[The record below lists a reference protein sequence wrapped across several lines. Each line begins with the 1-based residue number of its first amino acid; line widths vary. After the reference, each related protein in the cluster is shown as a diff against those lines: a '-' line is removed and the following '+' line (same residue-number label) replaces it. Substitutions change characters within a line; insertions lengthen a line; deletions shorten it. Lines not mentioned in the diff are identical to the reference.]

1 MEIIRGIIGMAAIV
15 GIALAFSN
23 NRKAVNWKLVGT
35 GLGIQFIL
43 AIFILKGAVMAGYWS
58 PLGWPKAFFS
68 WLSSFFVVVLDF
80 TTAGAE
86 FIFGDLARSP
96 GMEDSM
102 GHFFAFQVLPTI
114 VFFASLTAIFYHY
127 GILQKVVSV
136 MSKGMQKIMGTS
148 GAESL
153 SVVANIFV
161 GQTESPLVIK
171 PYIEKMTQSE
181 ILTIMTGGMATI
193 AGGVMAAYV
202 QMLGNS
208 YAIANEV
215 PLDVGRL
222 MFAEQLLG
230 ASLMAAP
237 AALVIAKIIFPE
249 TSEPVT
255 KGDVKM
261 SVVKTDA
268 NGIDA
273 AATGAGVGLKLAAN
287 VGAMLLAF
295 IALLAMGNYFLYE
308 IGEITGLN
316 AAFPEFELTI
326 ESLLGWLIAP
336 VAFIIGVPASF
347 PEFELTIESL
357 LGWLIAPVAFII
369 GVPWQDAVNMGSLLG
384 TKVVL
389 NEFVAY
395 MQMADMV
402 QEGILT
408 SKTITMATFA
418 LCGFAN
424 FASIAIQI
432 GGIGGLAPSRKS
444 ELASFGLLA
453 VLAGSLAN
461 LMTATIAGML
471 Y

>member
-1 MEIIRGIIGMAAIV
+1 MDIIRGLIGMIAIIA
-15 GIALAFSN
+15 IALAFSK
-23 NRKAVNWKLVGT
+23 NRKDIDWRLVGM
-35 GLGIQFIL
+35 GLGIQFVL
-43 AIFILKGAVMAGYWS
+43 AIFILKGAIMAEFWA
-58 PLGWPKAFFS
+58 PLGWPKLFFS
-68 WLSSFFVVVLDF
+68 WISSFFVIVLDF

-86 FIFGDLARSP
+86 FIFGDLAKSP
-96 GMEDSM
+96 GMEGSL

-127 GILQKVVSV
+127 GILQKVVDY
-136 MSKGMQKIMGTS
+136 MARGMQKLMGTS

-171 PYIEKMTQSE
+171 PYIEKMTKSE
-181 ILTIMTGGMATI
+181 LLTVMTGGMATI

-208 YAIANEV
+208 YSIAQGV

-249 TSEPVT
+249 SEEPAT

-261 SVVKTDA
+261 SVEKPDA

-295 IALLAMGNYFLYE
+295 IALLAMGNYFLFE
-308 IGEITGLN
+308 IGELTGLN
-316 AAFPEFELTI
+316 AAFPDFNLTI

-336 VAFIIGVPASF
+336 IAFV
-347 PEFELTIESL
+347 
-357 LGWLIAPVAFII
+357 V
-369 GVPWQDAVNMGSLLG
+369 GVPWVDAVNMGSLLG

-395 MQMADMV
+395 LQLADMV
-402 QEGILT
+402 AQGMLT
-408 SKTITMATFA
+408 PKSITMATFA

-471 Y
+471 F

>member
-1 MEIIRGIIGMAAIV
+1 MEIIRGAIGMVAII

-23 NRKAVNWKLVGT
+23 NRKAVNWRLVGT
-35 GLGIQFIL
+35 GLGIQFVL
-43 AIFILKGAVMAGYWS
+43 AIFILKGTVMAEFWA

-68 WLSSFFVVVLDF
+68 WVSSFFVIVLDF

-86 FIFGDLARSP
+86 FIFGDLAKSP
-96 GMEDSM
+96 GMEGSI

-127 GILQKVVSV
+127 GILQKVVDV
-136 MSKGMQKIMGTS
+136 MSRGMQKLMGTS

-171 PYIEKMTQSE
+171 PYIDKMTQSE
-181 ILTIMTGGMATI
+181 LLTIMTGGMATI

-208 YAIANEV
+208 YSLAQGV

-237 AALVIAKIIFPE
+237 AALVIAKILFPE
-249 TSEPVT
+249 REEPVT
-255 KGDVKM
+255 KGNVKM
-261 SVVKTDA
+261 SVEKTDA

-273 AATGAGVGLKLAAN
+273 AATGAGVGLKLALN

-308 IGEITGLN
+308 IGELTRIN
-316 AAFPEFELTI
+316 AIFPDFELTI
-326 ESLLGWLIAP
+326 QSLLGWILAP
-336 VAFIIGVPASF
+336 LAFIV
-347 PEFELTIESL
+347 
-357 LGWLIAPVAFII
+357 
-369 GVPWQDAVNMGSLLG
+369 GVPWADAVNMGSLLG

-395 MQMADMV
+395 LQLAEMV
-402 QEGILT
+402 EQGIL
-408 SKTITMATFA
+408 SPKTITMATFA

-432 GGIGGLAPSRKS
+432 GGIGGLAPGRKS

-471 Y
+471 F

>member
-1 MEIIRGIIGMAAIV
+1 MAAIIAV
-15 GIALAFSN
+15 ALAFSN
-23 NRKAVNWKLVGT
+23 NRKAVDWKMVGI

-43 AIFILKGAVMAGYWS
+43 AIFILKGSDMAEFWS

-68 WLSSFFVVVLDF
+68 WVSSFFVVVLDF

-86 FIFGDLARSP
+86 FIFGDLAKSP
-96 GMEDSM
+96 GMEGSL
-102 GHFFAFQVLPTI
+102 GNFFAFQVLPTI
-114 VFFASLTAIFYHY
+114 VFFASLTAILYHY
-127 GILQKVVSV
+127 GILQRVVNY
-136 MSKGMQKIMGTS
+136 MSKGMQKLMGIS

-171 PYIEKMTQSE
+171 PYIKKMTKSE
-181 ILTIMTGGMATI
+181 LLTIMTGGMATI

-208 YAIANEV
+208 YAVANNV

-237 AALVIAKIIFPE
+237 AALVIAKILFPE
-249 TSEPVT
+249 VQKPVT
-255 KGDVKM
+255 KGSVKM
-261 SVVKTDA
+261 SVEKTDA

-308 IGEITGLN
+308 LGELTGLN
-316 AAFPEFELTI
+316 ALFPDFEMTI
-326 ESLLGWLIAP
+326 ENILGWIIAP
-336 VAFIIGVPASF
+336 LAFIV
-347 PEFELTIESL
+347 
-357 LGWLIAPVAFII
+357 
-369 GVPWQDAVNMGSLLG
+369 GVPWEDAVNMGALLG

-395 MQMADMV
+395 LQMADMV
-402 QEGILT
+402 EENVL
-408 SKTITMATFA
+408 SPKTITMATFA

-424 FASIAIQI
+424 FSSIAIQI

-444 ELASFGLLA
+444 ELAQFGLLA

-471 Y
+471 F

>member
-1 MEIIRGIIGMAAIV
+1 MIAIIAIAV
-15 GIALAFSN
+15 AFSN
-23 NRKAVNWKLVGT
+23 NRKAINWKLVGT

-43 AIFILKGAVMAGYWS
+43 AIFILKGTVMAEFWS

-68 WLSSFFVVVLDF
+68 WVSSFFVVVLDF

-86 FIFGDLARSP
+86 FIFGDLALSP
-96 GMEDSM
+96 GMENSM

-171 PYIEKMTQSE
+171 PYIDKMTKSE
-181 ILTIMTGGMATI
+181 LLTIMTGGMATI

-208 YAIANEV
+208 YSLAQGV

-261 SVVKTDA
+261 SVEKTDA

-273 AATGAGVGLKLAAN
+273 AATGAGVGLKLALN

-295 IALLAMGNYFLYE
+295 IALLAMGNHFLYE
-308 IGEITGLN
+308 IGEMTGLN
-316 AAFPEFELTI
+316 AAFPDFNLTI
-326 ESLLGWLIAP
+326 ESLLGWILAP
-336 VAFIIGVPASF
+336 IAFIV
-347 PEFELTIESL
+347 
-357 LGWLIAPVAFII
+357 
-369 GVPWQDAVNMGSLLG
+369 GVPWVDAVNMGSLLG

-395 MQMADMV
+395 LQMAEMV
-402 QEGILT
+402 EQGVLT
-408 SKTITMATFA
+408 PKTMTMATFA

-432 GGIGGLAPSRKS
+432 GGIGGLAPGRKS

-471 Y
+471 F

>member
-1 MEIIRGIIGMAAIV
+1 MNILRGLIGMAVIIA
-15 GIALAFSN
+15 IALILSK
-23 NRKAVNWKLVGT
+23 NRKAVDWKLVGT

-43 AIFILKGAVMAGYWS
+43 AIFILKGADMAEVWA
-58 PLGWPKAFFS
+58 PLGWPKDFFS
-68 WLSSFFVVVLDF
+68 WVSSFFVVVLDF

-86 FIFGDLARSP
+86 FIFGDLAKSP
-96 GMEDSM
+96 GMEGSM

-127 GILQKVVSV
+127 GILQKVVSL
-136 MSKGMQKIMGTS
+136 MSRGMQKVMGTS

-171 PYIEKMTQSE
+171 PYIGKMTQSE
-181 ILTIMTGGMATI
+181 LLTVMTGGMATI

-208 YAIANEV
+208 YALANNV

-222 MFAEQLLG
+222 LFAEQLLG

-237 AALVIAKIIFPE
+237 AALVIAKILYPE
-249 TSEPVT
+249 SAEPAT

-261 SVVKTDA
+261 SVEKTDA

-295 IALLAMGNYFLYE
+295 IALLAMANYFLFE
-308 IGEITGLN
+308 IGEITGFN
-316 AAFPEFELTI
+316 SMFPNFDLTI
-326 ESLLGWLIAP
+326 ETLLGWTLAP
-336 VAFIIGVPASF
+336 LAF
-347 PEFELTIESL
+347 LM
-357 LGWLIAPVAFII
+357 
-369 GVPWQDAVNMGSLLG
+369 GVPWADAVNMGSLLG

-389 NEFVAY
+389 NEFVSY
-395 MQMADMV
+395 LQMADMV
-402 QEGILT
+402 ADGTL
-408 SKTITMATFA
+408 SPKTITMATFA

-424 FASIAIQI
+424 FSSIAIQI
-432 GGIGGLAPSRKS
+432 GGIGGLAPNRKS
-444 ELASFGLLA
+444 DLARFGLLA
-453 VLAGSLAN
+453 VLAGTMAN
-461 LMTATIAGML
+461 MMTATIAGML
-471 Y
+471 F

>member
-1 MEIIRGIIGMAAIV
+1 MVAIIAIAV
-15 GIALAFSN
+15 AFSN
-23 NRKAVNWKLVGT
+23 NKKEIDWKLVGT

-43 AIFILKGAVMAGYWS
+43 AIFILKGAVMAEFWS
-58 PLGWPKAFFS
+58 PLGWPKLFFS
-68 WLSSFFVVVLDF
+68 WISSFFVVVLDF

-86 FIFGDLARSP
+86 FIFGDLAKSP
-96 GMEDSM
+96 GMDGSL

-127 GILQKVVSV
+127 GILQKVVDF
-136 MSKGMQKIMGTS
+136 MARGMQRLMGTS

-171 PYIEKMTQSE
+171 PYIEKMTKSE
-181 ILTIMTGGMATI
+181 LLTVMTGGMATI

-208 YAIANEV
+208 YSIAQGV

-249 TSEPVT
+249 NAEPAT

-261 SVVKTDA
+261 VVEKPDA

-295 IALLAMGNYFLYE
+295 IALLAMGNYFLFE
-308 IGEITGLN
+308 IGELTGLN
-316 AAFPEFELTI
+316 AAFPDFNLTI
-326 ESLLGWLIAP
+326 ESLLGWVIAP
-336 VAFIIGVPASF
+336 VAFIV
-347 PEFELTIESL
+347 
-357 LGWLIAPVAFII
+357 
-369 GVPWQDAVNMGSLLG
+369 GVPWVDAVNMGSLLG

-395 MQMADMV
+395 LQLADMV
-402 QEGILT
+402 EQGILT
-408 SKTITMATFA
+408 PKTITMATFA

-432 GGIGGLAPSRKS
+432 GGIGGLAPNRKS

-471 Y
+471 F

>member
-1 MEIIRGIIGMAAIV
+1 MIAIV

-23 NRKAVNWKLVGT
+23 NRKAINWKLVGS
-35 GLGIQFIL
+35 GLAIQFIL
-43 AIFILKGAVMAGYWS
+43 AIFILKGSDMAEVWS
-58 PLGWPKAFFS
+58 PLGWPKTFFS
-68 WLSSFFVVVLDF
+68 WVSSFFVIVLDF

-86 FIFGDLARSP
+86 FIFGDLAKSP
-96 GMEDSM
+96 GMEGSL
-102 GHFFAFQVLPTI
+102 GNFFAFQVLPTI
-114 VFFASLTAIFYHY
+114 VFFASLTAILYHY
-127 GILQKVVSV
+127 GIMQRVVSA
-136 MSKGMQKIMGTS
+136 MSKGMQKVMGTS

-171 PYIEKMTQSE
+171 PYIDKMTKSE
-181 ILTIMTGGMATI
+181 LLTVMTGGMATI

-208 YAIANEV
+208 YALANNVSLE
-215 PLDVGRL
+215 VGRL

-237 AALVIAKIIFPE
+237 AALVIAKILFPE
-249 TSEPVT
+249 TKEPVT
-255 KGDVKM
+255 KGNVKM
-261 SVVKTDA
+261 SVEKTDA

-295 IALLAMGNYFLYE
+295 IALLAMGNYFLFE
-308 IGEITGLN
+308 IGELTGLN
-316 AAFPEFELTI
+316 DAFPDFELTI
-326 ESLLGWLIAP
+326 ESLLGWVIAP
-336 VAFIIGVPASF
+336 IAFIV
-347 PEFELTIESL
+347 
-357 LGWLIAPVAFII
+357 

-395 MQMADMV
+395 LQLADMV
-402 QEGILT
+402 QQEML
-408 SKTITMATFA
+408 SQKTITMATFA

-424 FASIAIQI
+424 FSSIAIQI

-453 VLAGSLAN
+453 VLAGTLAN
-461 LMTATIAGML
+461 LMTATIAGIL

>member
-1 MEIIRGIIGMAAIV
+1 MDIIRGLIGMIAIIA
-15 GIALAFSN
+15 IALAFSN
-23 NRKAVNWKLVGT
+23 NRKEVDWKLVGT

-43 AIFILKGAVMAGYWS
+43 AIFILKGAVMADFWS
-58 PLGWPKAFFS
+58 PLGYPKMFFS
-68 WLSSFFVVVLDF
+68 WISSFFVVVLDF
-80 TTAGAE
+80 TTAGAQ
-86 FIFGDLARSP
+86 FIFGDLAKSP
-96 GMEDSM
+96 GMDGSL

-127 GILQKVVSV
+127 GILQKVVDL
-136 MSKGMQKIMGTS
+136 MARGMKKLMGTS

-171 PYIEKMTQSE
+171 PYIEKMTKSE
-181 ILTIMTGGMATI
+181 LLTVMTGGMATI

-208 YAIANEV
+208 YSIAQGV
-215 PLDVGRL
+215 SLDVGRL

-249 TSEPVT
+249 NDDPAT
-255 KGDVKM
+255 KGDVKL
-261 SVVKTDA
+261 VVEKSDA

-295 IALLAMGNYFLYE
+295 IALLAMGNFFLFE

-316 AAFPEFELTI
+316 AAFPDFVLTI
-326 ESLLGWLIAP
+326 ESLLGWAIAP
-336 VAFIIGVPASF
+336 IAF
-347 PEFELTIESL
+347 L
-357 LGWLIAPVAFII
+357 I
-369 GVPWQDAVNMGSLLG
+369 GVPWIDAVNMGSLLG

-395 MQMADMV
+395 LQLADMV
-402 QEGILT
+402 EQGMLT
-408 SKTITMATFA
+408 PKTITMATFA

-424 FASIAIQI
+424 FSSIAIQI
-432 GGIGGLAPSRKS
+432 GGIGGLAPNRRS

-471 Y
+471 F

>member
-1 MEIIRGIIGMAAIV
+1 MAAIV

-23 NRKAVNWKLVGT
+23 NRKAINWKLVGS
-35 GLGIQFIL
+35 GLAIQFVL
-43 AIFILKGAVMAGYWS
+43 AVFILKGSDMAAVWS

-68 WLSSFFVVVLDF
+68 WVSSFFVIVLDF
-80 TTAGAE
+80 TTEGAE
-86 FIFGDLARSP
+86 FIFGDLAKSP
-96 GMEDSM
+96 GMEGSL
-102 GHFFAFQVLPTI
+102 GNFFAFQVLPTI
-114 VFFASLTAIFYHY
+114 VFFASLTAILYHY
-127 GILQKVVSV
+127 GIMQRVVSA
-136 MSKGMQKIMGTS
+136 MSKGMQKVMGTS

-171 PYIEKMTQSE
+171 PYIDKMTKSE
-181 ILTIMTGGMATI
+181 LLTVMTGGMATI

-208 YAIANEV
+208 YALANNV
-215 PLDVGRL
+215 SLDVGRL

-237 AALVIAKIIFPE
+237 AALVIAKILFPE
-249 TSEPVT
+249 TKEPAT
-255 KGDVKM
+255 KGNVKM
-261 SVVKTDA
+261 SVEKTDA

-295 IALLAMGNYFLYE
+295 IALLAMGNYFLFE

-316 AAFPEFELTI
+316 SAFPNFELTI
-326 ESLLGWLIAP
+326 EGLLGWAIAP
-336 VAFIIGVPASF
+336 IAFIV
-347 PEFELTIESL
+347 
-357 LGWLIAPVAFII
+357 

-395 MQMADMV
+395 LQLADMV
-402 QEGILT
+402 QQGMI
-408 SKTITMATFA
+408 SQKTITMATFA

-424 FASIAIQI
+424 FSSIAIQI

-453 VLAGSLAN
+453 VLAGTLAN
-461 LMTATIAGML
+461 LMTATIAGIL

>member
-1 MEIIRGIIGMAAIV
+1 MELIRGAIGMIAII

-23 NRKAVNWKLVGT
+23 NRRFVNWKLVGT

-43 AIFILKGAVMAGYWS
+43 AIFILKGNDMASFWG

-68 WLSSFFVVVLDF
+68 WVSSFFVVVLDF

-86 FIFGDLARSP
+86 FIFGDLAKSP
-96 GMEDSM
+96 GMEGSL

-114 VFFASLTAIFYHY
+114 VFFASLTALLYHY
-127 GILQKVVSV
+127 GILQKIVDL
-136 MSKGMQKIMGTS
+136 MSRGMQKLMGTS

-171 PYIEKMTQSE
+171 PYINNMTRSE
-181 ILTIMTGGMATI
+181 IMTIMTGGMATI

-202 QMLGNS
+202 QMLGNAYS
-208 YAIANEV
+208 IAQGV

-222 MFAEQLLG
+222 LFAEQLLG

-237 AALVIAKIIFPE
+237 AALVIAKIIYPE
-249 TSEPVT
+249 TEESVT
-255 KGDVKM
+255 RGNVKM
-261 SVVKTDA
+261 SVEKTDA

-273 AATGAGVGLKLAAN
+273 AASGAGVGLKLAAN

-308 IGEITGLN
+308 LGELTGLN
-316 AAFPEFELTI
+316 RLFPEFELTI
-326 ESLLGWLIAP
+326 ESLLGWIIAP
-336 VAFIIGVPASF
+336 VAFIV
-347 PEFELTIESL
+347 
-357 LGWLIAPVAFII
+357 
-369 GVPWQDAVNMGSLLG
+369 GVPWADAVNMGSLLG

-395 MQMADMV
+395 LQMADMV
-402 QEGILT
+402 EQGLL
-408 SKTITMATFA
+408 SPKSITMATFA

-424 FASIAIQI
+424 FSSIAIQI
-432 GGIGGLAPSRKS
+432 GGIGGLAPSKKS
-444 ELASFGLLA
+444 QLASFGLLA

-471 Y
+471 F

>member
-1 MEIIRGIIGMAAIV
+1 MAVIIA
-15 GIALAFSN
+15 IALAFSN

-43 AIFILKGAVMAGYWS
+43 AIFILKGAVMAEVWA

-68 WLSSFFVVVLDF
+68 WVSSFFVVVLDF

-86 FIFGDLARSP
+86 FIFGDLAKSP
-96 GMEDSM
+96 GMEGSI

-136 MSKGMQKIMGTS
+136 MSRGMQKVMGTS

-171 PYIEKMTQSE
+171 PYIDKMTKSE
-181 ILTIMTGGMATI
+181 LLTVMTGGMATI

-208 YAIANEV
+208 YSIANNV

-222 MFAEQLLG
+222 LFAEQLLG

-237 AALVIAKIIFPE
+237 AALVIAKILFPE
-249 TSEPVT
+249 TAEPAT
-255 KGDVKM
+255 KGIVKM
-261 SVVKTDA
+261 SVEKTDA

-308 IGEITGLN
+308 FGEITGLN
-316 AAFPEFELTI
+316 NLLPDFDLTI
-326 ESLLGWLIAP
+326 ETLLGWVLAPIAF
-336 VAFIIGVPASF
+336 VV
-347 PEFELTIESL
+347 
-357 LGWLIAPVAFII
+357 
-369 GVPWQDAVNMGSLLG
+369 GVPWPDAVNMGSLLG

-389 NEFVAY
+389 NEFVAFL
-395 MQMADMV
+395 QMADMV
-402 QEGILT
+402 EQGML
-408 SKTITMATFA
+408 SPKTITMATFA

-424 FASIAIQI
+424 FSSIAIQI

-471 Y
+471 F

>member
-1 MEIIRGIIGMAAIV
+1 MNILRGLIGMAVIIA
-15 GIALAFSN
+15 IALILSK
-23 NRKAVNWKLVGT
+23 NRKAVDWKLVGT

-43 AIFILKGAVMAGYWS
+43 AIFILKGADMAEVWA
-58 PLGWPKAFFS
+58 PLGWPKDFFS
-68 WLSSFFVVVLDF
+68 WVSSFFVVVLDF

-86 FIFGDLARSP
+86 FIFGDLAKSP
-96 GMEDSM
+96 GMEGSM

-127 GILQKVVSV
+127 GILQKVVSL
-136 MSKGMQKIMGTS
+136 MSRGMQKMMGTS

-171 PYIEKMTQSE
+171 PYIGKMTQSE
-181 ILTIMTGGMATI
+181 LLTVMTGGMATI

-208 YAIANEV
+208 YALANNV

-222 MFAEQLLG
+222 LFAEQLLG

-237 AALVIAKIIFPE
+237 AALVIAKILYPE
-249 TSEPVT
+249 SAEPAT

-261 SVVKTDA
+261 SVEKTDA

-295 IALLAMGNYFLYE
+295 IALLAMANYFLFE
-308 IGEITGLN
+308 IGEITGFN
-316 AAFPEFELTI
+316 SMFPNFDLTI
-326 ESLLGWLIAP
+326 ETLLGWTLAP
-336 VAFIIGVPASF
+336 LAF
-347 PEFELTIESL
+347 LM
-357 LGWLIAPVAFII
+357 
-369 GVPWQDAVNMGSLLG
+369 GVPWADAVNMGSLLG

-395 MQMADMV
+395 LQMADMV
-402 QEGILT
+402 ADGTL
-408 SKTITMATFA
+408 SPKTITMATFA

-424 FASIAIQI
+424 FSSIAIQI
-432 GGIGGLAPSRKS
+432 GGIGGLAPNRKS
-444 ELASFGLLA
+444 DLARFGLLA
-453 VLAGSLAN
+453 VLAGTMAN
-461 LMTATIAGML
+461 MMTATIAGML
-471 Y
+471 F

>member
-1 MEIIRGIIGMAAIV
+1 MDILRGAIGMIAIIGIAI
-15 GIALAFSN
+15 AFSN
-23 NRKAVNWKLVGT
+23 NRKAIDWKLVGT
-35 GLGIQFIL
+35 GLGIQFVL
-43 AIFILKGAVMAGYWS
+43 AVFILKGSVMAEYWS

-68 WLSSFFVVVLDF
+68 WVSSFFVIVLDF
-80 TTAGAE
+80 TTEGAE
-86 FIFGDLARSP
+86 FIFGDLAKSP
-96 GMEDSM
+96 GMEGSL
-102 GHFFAFQVLPTI
+102 GNFFAFQVLPTI
-114 VFFASLTAIFYHY
+114 VFFASLTAILYHY
-127 GILQKVVSV
+127 GILQKVVSW
-136 MSKGMQKIMGTS
+136 MSSGMQKLMGTS

-171 PYIEKMTQSE
+171 PYIEKMTKSE
-181 ILTIMTGGMATI
+181 LLTIMTGGMATI

-208 YAIANEV
+208 YSAAQGV
-215 PLDVGRL
+215 SLDVGRL

-237 AALVIAKIIFPE
+237 AALVIAKVIFPE
-249 TSEPVT
+249 TSEPAT
-255 KGDVKM
+255 KGDVEM
-261 SVVKTDA
+261 SVEKTDA

-295 IALLAMGNYFLYE
+295 IALLAMGNYFLAE
-308 IGEITGLN
+308 IGNLVGLN
-316 AAFPEFELTI
+316 QALGFELTI
-326 ESLLGWLIAP
+326 ETLLGWVIAP
-336 VAFIIGVPASF
+336 IAFIV
-347 PEFELTIESL
+347 
-357 LGWLIAPVAFII
+357 
-369 GVPWQDAVNMGSLLG
+369 GVPWADAINMGSLIG

-395 MQMADMV
+395 LQLADMV
-402 QEGILT
+402 EQNTL
-408 SKTITMATFA
+408 SPKTITMATFA

-424 FASIAIQI
+424 FSSIAIQI

-453 VLAGSLAN
+453 VLAGTLAN

>member
-15 GIALAFSN
+15 LIALAFSN
-23 NRKAVNWKLVGT
+23 NRKGINWKLVGT

-43 AIFILKGAVMAGYWS
+43 AIFILKGSVMADFWA

-68 WLSSFFVVVLDF
+68 WVSSFFVIVLDF

-96 GMEDSM
+96 GMEGSI

-127 GILQKVVSV
+127 GILQKVVDV
-136 MSKGMQKIMGTS
+136 MAKGMQKLMGTS

-171 PYIEKMTQSE
+171 PYIEKMTKSE
-181 ILTIMTGGMATI
+181 LLTVMTGGMATI

-208 YAIANEV
+208 YSIAQGV

-249 TSEPVT
+249 RDEPFT

-261 SVVKTDA
+261 SVEKTDA

-273 AATGAGVGLKLAAN
+273 AATGASVGLKLAAN

-316 AAFPEFELTI
+316 AAFPDFNLTI
-326 ESLLGWLIAP
+326 ESVLGWVIAP
-336 VAFIIGVPASF
+336 IAF
-347 PEFELTIESL
+347 L
-357 LGWLIAPVAFII
+357 I
-369 GVPWQDAVNMGSLLG
+369 GVPWADAVNMGSLLG

-395 MQMADMV
+395 LQMADMV
-402 QEGILT
+402 EQGLL
-408 SKTITMATFA
+408 SPKSITMATFV

-424 FASIAIQI
+424 FSSIAIQI
-432 GGIGGLAPSRKS
+432 GGIGGLAPNRKS

-471 Y
+471 F